1 MSVVLSYHGKD
12 ESDAALQ
19 VAIRVTEM
27 LNTKLTIV
35 VATRM
40 NADDERTEMD
50 AHGRLWAAL
59 EKADVAFQVRNA
71 RGDEPIAK
79 TILDTAEELQ
89 ATLIVLGLRMGG
101 SRSTNLGSNAT
112 RVLLDAPCPVLT
124 TTHFM
129 R

>member
-1 MSVVLSYHGKD
+1 MSVVLSYHGKE
-12 ESDAALQ
+12 ESDAALE
-19 VAIRVTEM
+19 VAIRASKM
-27 LNTKLTIV
+27 LHTSLTIV

-40 NADDERTEMD
+40 NADDECTEMD
-50 AHGRLWAAL
+50 AHTRLWAAL

-79 TILDTAEELQ
+79 TILDTAQELD

-101 SRSTNLGSNAT
+101 SRTTNLGANAT

-124 TTHFM
+124 TTHFVH
-129 R
+129 